1 MIKSVTIIN
10 PFGDDPL
17 VLNLPTSH
25 EEHGIYI
32 QKIEGIGPEKA
43 TINTT
48 SLAMEDGGI
57 FNSAKADIRN
67 IVITLGFYESSI
79 LHNSIE
85 DSRHLTYKYFPKK
98 KEIKLIFD
106 TDNRTSWINGYVESN
121 TPDIFNKEES
131 CQISIICPDP
141 NFYDVDEQD
150 YTFSSES
157 GSFEFPFEN
166 DITDDSKLDIIG
178 GMDPEGYHVVN
189 ALPIMGEANKYYYV
203 KKVVNDKVY
212 YDEFYYLENG
222 PFVPLQ
228 ENKVINNAHI
238 NMGKVSESEVYELYY
253 NGDVDTGIK
262 MTIHFLGDTG
272 DILINN
278 TITDDIIELDS
289 DRIKSMVGIGEFQLG
304 DDIEIIS
311 KVSKKSIKFKRENN
325 DPINILNSMNKNYF
339 DRSWFILTKGIN
351 KFTYDTTFGRDN
363 IQIIIEVDNAYDG
376 I

>member
-1 MIKSVTIIN
+1 MIKSLKIEN

-17 VLNLPTSH
+17 VLNLSTSH

-32 QKIEGIGPEKA
+32 KSIEGIGPEKA

-67 IVITLGFYESSI
+67 ITITLGFYESSI

-98 KEIKLIFD
+98 KPIILTFETD
-106 TDNRTSWINGYVESN
+106 TRTSWILGYVESN
-121 TPDIFNKEES
+121 TPNIFDKEES

-141 NFYDVDEQD
+141 NFYDIDEQE

-157 GSFEFPFEN
+157 GAFEFPFEN
-166 DITDDSKLDIIG
+166 DITDDSILSIIG
-178 GMDPEGYHVVN
+178 GMDLDDYHIVN
-189 ALPIMGEANKYYYV
+189 TLPIIGDNNKYYYV
-203 KKVVNDKVY
+203 KKVLNDKIY

-222 PFVPLQ
+222 PFVQLQ

-238 NMGKVSESEVYELYY
+238 NMGTASESEVYEIYY
-253 NGDVDTGIK
+253 NGDVDVGIK
-262 MTIHFLGDTG
+262 MTIHFIGDSG

-278 TITDDIIELDS
+278 IITNDIIELDS
-289 DRIKSMVGIGEFQLG
+289 DKIKSMVGIEEFQTG

-311 KVSKKSIKFKRENN
+311 KVGNKSIKFKRENN
-325 DPINILNSMNKNYF
+325 DPISILNSMNKNYF
-339 DRSWFILTKGIN
+339 DSSWFILTKGLN
-351 KFTYDTTFGRDN
+351 KFTYETTYGRDN
-363 IQIIIEVDNAYDG
+363 IQIIIEVNNAYDG